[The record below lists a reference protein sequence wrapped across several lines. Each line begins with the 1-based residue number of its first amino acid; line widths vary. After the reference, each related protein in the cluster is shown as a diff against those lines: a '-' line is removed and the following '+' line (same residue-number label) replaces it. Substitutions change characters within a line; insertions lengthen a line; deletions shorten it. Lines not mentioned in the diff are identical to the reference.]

1 MVSVGDVIKAALRAK
16 TKELESLNAVVSWD
30 YYEDWHFTS
39 LAQAKEEMEKQL
51 SRPNGEIVG

>member
-1 MVSVGDVIKAALRAK
+1 MIKASLREK

-39 LAQAKEEMEKQL
+39 LAKAKEDMEKQL
-51 SRPNGEIVG
+51 SRPSEEIVR